1 MSEPPAKRSKM
12 ESSTAPENNP
22 YLAHRQEY
30 QNGNGM
36 SNGASGVTG
45 SVDRKEHPL
54 NGMVPRKVTV
64 DQAKRIMDGE
74 VNPFKNL
81 SPWSNNYKKIL
92 EQRKGLPV
100 YQKMQEFLSIFNENQ
115 IVVMEGQTGSG
126 KTTQIPQFVCY
137 SDLPMLRGKM
147 VACTQPRRVAAM
159 SVAKRVAD
167 EMDVQLG
174 KQVGYSIRFEDMT
187 EQGTTFL
194 KYMTD
199 GMLLREAMNDPLLE
213 RYSTVILDEA
223 HERTLATDI
232 LMGLLKDIAKRRP
245 DLKIIVMSATLDVA
259 KFQKY
264 FGDTN
269 PTGLAPV
276 VKVSGRTFPVETFFT
291 QEPENDYV
299 EAAIRTVL
307 FIHQAEDEGDVLL
320 FLTGEEEIEDACR
333 KIRAEGEELANK
345 GMAGPILAVP
355 LYSSLPPHQQQRI
368 FDSAPPAGKD
378 GLPGRKVVIS
388 TNIAE
393 TSLTIDGI
401 VYVVDPGFCKQKV
414 YNPRVRLE
422 SLLVTPISKAS
433 AMQRAGRAGRTRP
446 GKCFRLYTERDFVK
460 ELEEQTHPEI
470 LRSNLSNTVLELIKL
485 GIKDLVHF
493 DYMDAPAPETIMRAL
508 ELLHYLAALDD
519 EGNLTPLGAIM
530 AEFPL
535 DPQLAKMLIVSPEFG
550 CSNEVLSLTAML
562 SVPNVFMRP
571 ASQRKEA
578 DLAKAQFSHPDGDHL
593 TLLNV
598 YHAYKSNEDDAKNWC
613 WQNYLNQRSLA
624 QADNVRTQLKRAMEK
639 FDLELCS
646 TAWEDRNYWNNIR
659 QALTCGFF
667 MQVAHK
673 EGEKGSYM
681 TVKDNQVVR
690 LHLSCGMDTTPEWVL
705 YNEFVLTT
713 ANFIRTVTEVR
724 PEWLLEYAAEYF
736 DPESFPANSETR
748 RALQRVLD
756 RKLGKVSSSG
766 HGKERKEKKDRDGK
780 DKKKKRKA
788 E

>member
-1 MSEPPAKRSKM
+1 MAEPPSKRSKTA
-12 ESSTAPENNP
+12 EASSSVPVENP
-22 YLAHRQEY
+22 YLAHRSM
-30 QNGNGM
+30 NASSS
-36 SNGASGVTG
+36 SNGYATG
-45 SVDRKEHPL
+45 ANGSAAGGKVNNPL
-54 NGMVPRKVTV
+54 NGLVPRKVSTQQV
-64 DQAKRIMDGE
+64 KDILDGE
-74 VNPFKNL
+74 VNPFKGL
-81 SPWSNNYKKIL
+81 VPFSASYKKIL

-100 YQKMQEFLSIFNENQ
+100 YQKMQEFLTVFSENQ
-115 IVVMEGQTGSG
+115 ITVMEGQTGSG

-245 DLKIIVMSATLDVA
+245 DLKIIVMSATLDVE

-264 FGDTN
+264 FGDGQ
-269 PTGLAPV
+269 PTGIAPV

-333 KIRAEGEELANK
+333 KIRAEGDELAAK
-345 GMAGPILAVP
+345 GMGGPLLVVP

-368 FDSAPPAGKD
+368 FDPAPPARKD
-378 GLPGRKVVIS
+378 DGMPGRKVVVS

-414 YNPRVRLE
+414 YNPRIRVE
-422 SLLVTPISKAS
+422 SLLVSPISKAS

-470 LRSNLSNTVLELIKL
+470 LRSNLANTVLELIKL

-519 EGNLTPLGAIM
+519 DGNLTPLGEIM

-550 CSNEVLSLTAML
+550 CSNEMLSLTAML

-578 DLAKAQFSHPDGDHL
+578 DLAKAQFTHPDGDHL

-598 YHAYKSNEDDAKNWC
+598 YHAYKSNEHDVKTWC

-639 FDLELCS
+639 YDLELCS
-646 TAWEDRNYWNNIR
+646 TAFEDRNYWNNIR

-673 EGEKGSYM
+673 EGEKGSYT

-690 LHLSCGMDTTPEWVL
+690 LHLSCGLDTTPEWVI

-713 ANFIRTVTEVR
+713 ANFIRTVTDVR
-724 PEWLLEYAAEYF
+724 PEWLLEYAPTYF
-736 DPESFPANSETR
+736 DPTTFPENSEIR
-748 RALQRVLD
+748 RALQRVLNK
-756 RKLGKVSSSG
+756 KLGKVDGGSG
-766 HGKERKEKKDRDGK
+766 SGIDLKK
-780 DKKKKRKA
+780 KKKKRKA